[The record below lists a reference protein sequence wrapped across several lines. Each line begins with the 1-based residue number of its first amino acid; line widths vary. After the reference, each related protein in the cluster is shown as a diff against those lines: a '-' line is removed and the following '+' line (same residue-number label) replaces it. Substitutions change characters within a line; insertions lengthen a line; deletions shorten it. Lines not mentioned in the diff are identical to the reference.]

1 MHVRPST
8 PRLLLLAVLLLGALV
23 CTATANAGQARVVAT
38 AAAVHHAQVD
48 AKAAERTVRKQ
59 QSAVARA
66 CAKHNKKLCRASRA
80 RLLKS
85 SARLSHLRKVLT
97 GLTGSGSTPST
108 PSAPTSGTS
117 GSKSGSSSKGSTS
130 GSGSGSTSPS
140 GTTGTP
146 VTPPPA
152 GESSFGS
159 VPGSGA
165 FQPGLNSG
173 TTMTTD
179 VAGATTLGAKLV
191 RIEFGI
197 ETPASVLQT
206 AIAGYAAKGIRVAP
220 LAGFYGTMPTPAQA
234 ANLASWAKAYG
245 PGGTFWAGRSDG
257 ALAIRTI
264 EFGNETSY
272 GYQYGDG
279 AGAASYT
286 ARAQTYAVRVKEAAE
301 AISATGVDVGVLAQA
316 DDWTGDWVNAMYSA
330 VPNLD
335 DYVAGWTIHP
345 YGTNWQS
352 RLQDL
357 ISQTAAHGAPSSIPI
372 DITEWGIATDNGNC
386 LNDNYGMNKCMS
398 YAEAGATVTSTVA
411 AMRLRFGS
419 RLGMFM
425 LYQVRD
431 QATSG
436 TSNEREA
443 YFGALQQNLQPKGA
457 YTTAV
462 QGLLASS

>member
-8 PRLLLLAVLLLGALV
+8 PRLLLLAVLLLGALL
-23 CTATANAGQARVVAT
+23 CTATANAGQHRVLAT
-38 AAAVHHAQVD
+38 AAAVRHAQLD

-66 CAKHNKKLCRASRA
+66 CAKHNKKLCRASRT

-85 SARLSHLRKVLT
+85 NARLTHLRKVLT
-97 GLTGSGSTPST
+97 GLTGSAGTPST
-108 PSAPTSGTS
+108 PSTGTT
-117 GSKSGSSSKGSTS
+117 GSKS
-130 GSGSGSTSPS
+130 GSGSGSGSSTGSTS
-140 GTTGTP
+140 GTP
-146 VTPPPA
+146 ATPPAA

-159 VPGSGA
+159 VSGSA
-165 FQPGLNSG
+165 TFQPGLNSG
-173 TTMTTD
+173 TNLTTD

-191 RIEFGI
+191 RIEFAI
-197 ETPASVLQT
+197 ETPASQLQNT
-206 AIAGYAAKGIRVAP
+206 IAGYAAKGIRVAP
-220 LAGFYGTMPTPAQA
+220 LAGFYGTIPTAAQA
-234 ANLASWAKAYG
+234 KNLATWAKTYG

-352 RLQDL
+352 RIQDL
-357 ISQTAAHGAPSSIPI
+357 ISQTAGHGAPSSIPI
-372 DITEWGIATDNGNC
+372 DITEWGVATDNGNC

-398 YAEAGATVTSTVA
+398 YTEAGATVTSTAA
-411 AMRLRFGS
+411 AMRLKLGG
-419 RLGMFM
+419 RLNMFM

-431 QATSG
+431 QSTSG
-436 TSNEREA
+436 SSNEREA

-457 YTTAV
+457 YTAAV
-462 QGLLASS
+462 QSLLASA

>member
-8 PRLLLLAVLLLGALV
+8 PRLLLIAVLLLGALV
-23 CTATANAGQARVVAT
+23 CTATANAGQHRVLAT
-38 AAAVHHAQVD
+38 AAAVRHAQLD

-66 CAKHNKKLCRASRA
+66 CAKHNKKLCRASRT

-85 SARLSHLRKVLT
+85 SARLTHLRKVLT
-97 GLTGSGSTPST
+97 GLTGSTGSPSTPST
-108 PSAPTSGTS
+108 GTT
-117 GSKSGSSSKGSTS
+117 GSKS
-130 GSGSGSTSPS
+130 GSGSGSGSSTGSTS
-140 GTTGTP
+140 GTP
-146 VTPPPA
+146 VTPPAA

-159 VPGSGA
+159 VSGSA
-165 FQPGLNSG
+165 TFQPGLNSG
-173 TTMTTD
+173 TNLTTD

-191 RIEFGI
+191 RIEFAI
-197 ETPASVLQT
+197 ETPASQLQNT
-206 AIAGYAAKGIRVAP
+206 IAGYAAKGIRVAP
-220 LAGFYGTMPTPAQA
+220 LAGFYGTIPTAAQA
-234 ANLASWAKAYG
+234 KNLATWANTYG

-301 AISATGVDVGVLAQA
+301 AISATGIDVGVLAQA

-352 RLQDL
+352 RIQDL

-372 DITEWGIATDNGNC
+372 DITEWGVATDNGNC

-398 YAEAGATVTSTVA
+398 YNEAGATVTSTAA
-411 AMRLRFGS
+411 AMRLKLGG
-419 RLGMFM
+419 RLNMFM

-431 QATSG
+431 QSTSG
-436 TSNEREA
+436 SSDEREA

-457 YTTAV
+457 YTAAV
-462 QGLLASS
+462 QSLLASA